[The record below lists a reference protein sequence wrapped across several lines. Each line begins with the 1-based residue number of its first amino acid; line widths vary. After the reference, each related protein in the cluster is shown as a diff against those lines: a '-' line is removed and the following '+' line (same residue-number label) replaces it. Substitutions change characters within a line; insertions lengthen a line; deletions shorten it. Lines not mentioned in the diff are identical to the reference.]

1 MGKKS
6 RCSGLTRQMGERE
19 MIIKSEKNGH
29 IIEHDEES
37 HKYTIDGKP
46 LCGVTTILSGG
57 YPKNQRIYDW
67 QIKEGAKW
75 VLNEIGKIPEHNQTL
90 EHELA
95 LIKESPNAYKKGLEE
110 ACDIGH
116 LVHEY
121 AYQVEAKKP
130 ITKPQDLSEEHLE
143 IYVKCCEQFDEWK
156 EANGDEIVAL
166 EELVCSTKY
175 KYAGRFD
182 RLANRKGV
190 ITLSD
195 YKTSSGFYIT
205 QFVQMA
211 AYAMAIEEWMGI
223 VVDDI
228 EIVRFDKKTG
238 KLSTRNLT
246 QLANTIGI
254 KPETC
259 FKQLKKQFITC
270 LDTFKFKDKFD
281 RYIRK

>member
-1 MGKKS
+1 MALIRSFKGK
-6 RCSGLTRQMGERE
+6 
-19 MIIKSEKNGH
+19 H
-29 IIEHDEES
+29 VIEHDEES
-37 HKYTIDGKP
+37 HKYVFNGKP
-46 LCGVTTILSGG
+46 LSGVTTIISGG

-67 QIKEGAKW
+67 QIKQGANW
-75 VLNEIGKIPEHNQTL
+75 ILDAVGDMNANDLTESHRL
-90 EHELA
+90 D

-121 AYQVEAKKP
+121 AYQVEAKKE
-130 ITKPQDLSEEHLE
+130 IIKPQALSEEHLR
-143 IYVKCCEQFDEWK
+143 IYDKCCEQFDEWK
-156 EANGDEIVAL
+156 AENDDEITAL
-166 EELVCSTKY
+166 EELVCSIKH

-223 VVDDI
+223 VVEDI

-238 KLSTRNLT
+238 SLSTRNLT
-246 QLANTIGI
+246 QLANTVGMST
-254 KPETC
+254 KGTLT
-259 FKQLKKQFITC
+259 KLKKQFITC
-270 LDTFKFKDKFD
+270 LETVKFKDKFD
-281 RYIRK
+281 RYIRI